1 MGASEQACPY
11 ASTTNSHATSTTA
24 GHACS
29 TTASGCLEYAATAQH
44 KFRSST
50 TASGCLE
57 YATTVQHKFCSIR
70 WSACSCASCYLH
82 TCTNRT
88 AANSGPVCK
97 LPASPT
103 PTTTTIIL
111 SSTTAIILCG
121 GATPTST
128 PGSDVY

>member
-29 TTASGCLEYAATAQH
+29 TTASGCLEYAAA
-44 KFRSST
+44 
-50 TASGCLE
+50 A
-57 YATTVQHKFCSIR
+57 QHKFCSIG

-88 AANSGPVCK
+88 SASSGPVCK

-121 GATPTST
+121 GATPTS
-128 PGSDVY
+128 

>member
-29 TTASGCLEYAATAQH
+29 TTASGCLEYAATAQ
-44 KFRSST
+44 R
-50 TASGCLE
+50 
-57 YATTVQHKFCSIR
+57 KFCSIR

-88 AANSGPVCK
+88 SASSGPVCK

-103 PTTTTIIL
+103 PTTT
-111 SSTTAIILCG
+111 IILCS

-128 PGSDVY
+128 SGGDVYATTSGRQIGEDNLRRRHVFSASSWTLN